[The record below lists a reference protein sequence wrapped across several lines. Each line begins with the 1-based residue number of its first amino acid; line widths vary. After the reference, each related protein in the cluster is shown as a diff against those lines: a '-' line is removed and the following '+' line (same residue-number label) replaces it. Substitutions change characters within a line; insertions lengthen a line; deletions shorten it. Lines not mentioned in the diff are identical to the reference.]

1 MSTQNLSFAQFAD
14 LLQLEAQRGIVNGG
28 AVMQMIMDGKM
39 PKIIHDIRGAVRLS
53 IEREGNGLMVTEYA
67 TDLSKELVGEIY

>member
-1 MSTQNLSFAQFAD
+1 MSTQNLSFQEFAA
-14 LLQLEAQRGIVNGG
+14 LLQLESQRGIVNGG

-39 PKIIHDIRGAVRLS
+39 PKIICDIRGAVRLS
-53 IEREGNGLMVTEYA
+53 IEREGSGLTVTEYV